1 MSAVPSDLLG
11 RLAVHYRLI
20 NMDQLAA
27 AVKEQV
33 RNPSKKLGAIMV
45 ELEMIDVT
53 QLAQLL
59 EAQRQYIARHDPDS
73 GDAAPPTRTSTPR
86 AAAIA
91 PPPPRTNDRPGDAP
105 AAAKPPPANKAK
117 PGAASQ
123 TQVPDVGANP
133 ARLEWL
139 HRVLERA
146 READASDVHIHAGA
160 AIKARIHGMLS
171 DMTPE
176 VLPSKEAESVLL
188 STLNRAQ
195 RERVYEDGQIDFT
208 YVAPNIGRFRANV
221 YREARGLCGV
231 FHYIP
236 TDPPLLSDLGLPN
249 AAAKL
254 VNHSN
259 GIVLITGPAGSGKT
273 STMAALVNLINEE
286 RTDHVLS
293 IEDPIEY
300 LHPSKRCIVNQR
312 QVSRDTH
319 SFSAALRSALREDPD
334 IICIGELRDLET
346 ISLALSAA
354 ETGHLVLG
362 TLHTQGAVRTINR
375 IVGAYPSAQQSQVRT
390 MLSESLRA
398 IISQKLVVRAD
409 GAGMALAYEL
419 LMINVAAAN
428 LIRENRAYQL
438 NSVMQIGRGKGMRSM
453 DESLQE
459 LVKRGIINRHDAA
472 QHADDPRTFLA
483 REGGPSNT

>member
-1 MSAVPSDLLG
+1 
-11 RLAVHYRLI
+11 
-20 NMDQLAA
+20 
-27 AVKEQV
+27 
-33 RNPSKKLGAIMV
+33 
-45 ELEMIDVT
+45 
-53 QLAQLL
+53 
-59 EAQRQYIARHDPDS
+59 
-73 GDAAPPTRTSTPR
+73 
-86 AAAIA
+86 
-91 PPPPRTNDRPGDAP
+91 
-105 AAAKPPPANKAK
+105 
-117 PGAASQ
+117 
-123 TQVPDVGANP
+123 
-133 ARLEWL
+133 
-139 HRVLERA
+139 
-146 READASDVHIHAGA
+146 
-160 AIKARIHGMLS
+160 MLS

-195 RERVYEDGQIDFT
+195 RERVYEEGQIDFT

-312 QVSRDTH
+312 QVNRDTH
-319 SFSAALRSALREDPD
+319 TFSAALKSALREDPD

-453 DESLQE
+453 DESLQD

-483 REGGPSNT
+483 REGGPSST